1 RVDPAR
7 LGARR
12 RGDPDRRRLAACWD
26 QQQCPRGRPPVGRAV
41 GYGRPQ
47 RHPDYRHVGRRRRR
61 MDRMSA
67 MDAMFYY
74 MEDEN
79 TPMHVGGVAVLEG
92 PPPAYGDI
100 VRLLADRKSV

>member
-1 RVDPAR
+1 
-7 LGARR
+7 
-12 RGDPDRRRLAACWD
+12 
-26 QQQCPRGRPPVGRAV
+26 
-41 GYGRPQ
+41 
-47 RHPDYRHVGRRRRR
+47 

-100 VRLLADRKSV
+100 VGCWRASWIRCRGTAR